1 MQINPDTLTNAE
13 AYKLLTGMVV
23 PRPIAWVTSMFGS
36 GLVNAAPFSAFTF
49 VSNKPPMVGISIGR
63 FQGGY
68 KDTARNIHENKDFV
82 VNIADTP
89 MLEQLHLSSAEYP
102 PDVSE
107 IDALG
112 IELTPSE
119 LIPVPR
125 IAKAPVSMECRLHQV
140 LELGDLK
147 SNFFIG
153 EVLLFHIRD
162 GLAVNGKIDTK
173 DLDPIARLGGP
184 NYVDLG
190 DIVTMPTV
198 PVTINK

>member
-1 MQINPDTLTNAE
+1 MQTPAGGTSRAR
-13 AYKLLTGMVV
+13 A
-23 PRPIAWVTSMFGS
+23 RVT
-36 GLVNAAPFSAFTF
+36 
-49 VSNKPPMVGISIGR
+49 
-63 FQGGY
+63 
-68 KDTARNIHENKDFV
+68 EFV

-89 MLEQLHLSSAEYP
+89 MLHQLHMSSAEYP

-107 IDALG
+107 IDELDIGLAPSTL
-112 IELTPSE
+112 IET
-119 LIPVPR
+119 PR
-125 IAKAPVSMECRLHQV
+125 IAAAPVSMECRLHQV
-140 LELGDLK
+140 LEFGDLK

-153 EVLLFHIRD
+153 EVVLFHIRD
-162 GLAVNGKIDTK
+162 GLAVDGKIDTK

>member
-1 MQINPDTLTNAE
+1 MQIEPDALSNAE
-13 AYKLLTGMVV
+13 VYKLLTGIVV
-23 PRPIAWVTSMFGS
+23 PRPIAWVTTMS
-36 GLVNAAPFSAFTF
+36 GEKLTNAAPFSAFTF
-49 VSNKPPMVGISIGR
+49 VSNKPPMLGISIGR
-63 FQGGY
+63 YLGGF
-68 KDTARNIHENKDFV
+68 KDTARNIRESQEFV

-89 MLEQLHLSSAEYP
+89 MLHQLHMSSAEYP

-107 IDALG
+107 IDELDIGLASSTL
-112 IELTPSE
+112 IET
-119 LIPVPR
+119 PR
-125 IAKAPVSMECRLHQV
+125 IAAAPVSMECRLHQV
-140 LELGDLK
+140 LEFGDLK

-153 EVLLFHIRD
+153 EVVLFHIRD
-162 GLAVNGKIDTK
+162 GLAVDGKIDTK

>member
-1 MQINPDTLTNAE
+1 MQIDPNTLSNAE

-23 PRPIAWVTSMFGS
+23 PRPIAWVTSMSGS

-63 FQGGY
+63 FLGGY

-107 IDALG
+107 IEALD
-112 IELTPSE
+112 IKLAPSE
-119 LIPVPR
+119 LIKVPR

-153 EVLLFHIRD
+153 EVLMFHIRD
-162 GLAVNGKIDTK
+162 GLAVDGKIGTK

-190 DIVTMPTV
+190 EIVTMPVV
-198 PVTINK
+198 PVTVNK

>member
-1 MQINPDTLTNAE
+1 MQIEPDALSNAE
-13 AYKLLTGMVV
+13 AYKLLTGIVV
-23 PRPIAWVTSMFGS
+23 PRPIAWVTTMS
-36 GLVNAAPFSAFTF
+36 GETLTNAAPFSAFTF

-63 FQGGY
+63 YLGGF
-68 KDTARNIHENKDFV
+68 KDTARNIRESQEFV

-89 MLEQLHLSSAEYP
+89 MLHQLHMSSAEYP

-107 IDALG
+107 IDELDIGLAPSTL
-112 IELTPSE
+112 IET
-119 LIPVPR
+119 PR
-125 IAKAPVSMECRLHQV
+125 IAAAPVSMECRLHQV
-140 LELGDLK
+140 LEFGDLK

-153 EVLLFHIRD
+153 EVVLFHIRD
-162 GLAVNGKIDTK
+162 GLAVDGKIDTK

>member
-1 MQINPDTLTNAE
+1 MQIDPDTLSNAE

-23 PRPIAWVTSMFGS
+23 PRPIAWVTSMS
-36 GLVNAAPFSAFTF
+36 GPDMTNAAPFSAFTF

-63 FQGGY
+63 LLGGF
-68 KDTARNIHENKDFV
+68 KDTARNIRESKEFV

-89 MLEQLHLSSAEYP
+89 MLQQLHMSSAEYP

-107 IDALG
+107 ITELG
-112 IELTPSE
+112 IELAPST
-119 LIPVPR
+119 LIETPR
-125 IAKAPVSMECRLHQV
+125 IAAAPISMECRLYQM
-140 LELGDLK
+140 LEFGELK
-147 SNFFIG
+147 SNFYIG
-153 EVLLFHIRD
+153 EVVLFHIRD
-162 GLAVNGKIDTK
+162 GLSVDGKIDTK

-198 PVTINK
+198 PVTVNK